1 MRLHIRPLF
10 NRLTITIIPTSGSIN
25 SPEDL
30 NQYVLSSGDGF
41 FYCGICNHQARK
53 TDLKNHIESKHFPHM
68 FSYQCPECSH
78 VVGTKKA
85 LQRHKDRS
93 HPKHWCQIV
102 NNLTYLLKYI
112 LSWKLLFLF
121 SHFKLGGWLFKKVL
135 DISHYFAFWLK
146 SWFRIHRKAT
156 RPWAVCTI
164 KWRWVLLLWNL

>member
-10 NRLTITIIPTSGSIN
+10 NRLTIIPTSGSIN
-25 SPEDL
+25 SPGDL
-30 NQYVLSSGDGF
+30 DQYVLSSGDGF

-53 TDLKNHIESKHFPHM
+53 TDLKNHIESKHFPNM